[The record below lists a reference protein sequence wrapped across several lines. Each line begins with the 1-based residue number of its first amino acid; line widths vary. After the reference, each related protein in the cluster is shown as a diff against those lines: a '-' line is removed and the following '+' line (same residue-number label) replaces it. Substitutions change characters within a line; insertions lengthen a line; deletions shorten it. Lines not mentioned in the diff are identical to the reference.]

1 MHDATKFA
9 QESYVEMT
17 QLVMPNDTNS
27 QGNLFGGTLMKWIDL
42 AGAMVAMRHTHMDCV
57 TVSVDNMD
65 FHHSVK
71 LNEIVTLKAKLTWT
85 GNTSMEIKV
94 DVYAED
100 PYTGQRRLTNTAYM
114 VLVALDKDHNPAK
127 IPQLKIIS
135 DSEKEEWDRAVK
147 RREMRLQR
155 KTKSKKS

>member
-1 MHDATKFA
+1 MNESTKFA
-9 QESYVEMT
+9 QESYVETT

-65 FHHSVK
+65 FHHSVRQ
-71 LNEIVTLKAKLTWT
+71 NEIVTLKAKLTWT

-94 DVYAED
+94 DVFAEE
-100 PYTGQRRLTNTAYM
+100 PYTGKKRLTNTAYM
-114 VLVALDKDHNPAK
+114 VMVALDKDHNPAK
-127 IPQLKIIS
+127 IPHLKIIS
-135 DSEKEEWDRAVK
+135 ESEKIEWDNALK
-147 RREMRLQR
+147 RREMRLLR
-155 KTKSKKS
+155 KNKI

>member
-1 MHDATKFA
+1 MDENTKFA
-9 QESYVEMT
+9 QESHVEMT

-71 LNEIVTLKAKLTWT
+71 QNEIVTLKAGVTWT

-94 DVYAED
+94 DVFAED
-100 PYTGQRRLTNTAYM
+100 PYSGKRRLTNTAYI
-114 VLVALDKDHNPAK
+114 VLVALDKESCPVK
-127 IPQLKIIS
+127 VPQLKIIS
-135 DSEKEEWDRAVK
+135 DNEKEEWDRALE
-147 RREMRLQR
+147 RRKLRMMR
-155 KTKSKKS
+155 KNKI

>member
-1 MHDATKFA
+1 
-9 QESYVEMT
+9 
-17 QLVMPNDTNS
+17 
-27 QGNLFGGTLMKWIDL
+27 
-42 AGAMVAMRHTHMDCV
+42 
-57 TVSVDNMD
+57 
-65 FHHSVK
+65 
-71 LNEIVTLKAKLTWT
+71 
-85 GNTSMEIKV
+85 MEIKV

-155 KTKSKKS
+155 KNKK

>member
-1 MHDATKFA
+1 MDENTKFA

-42 AGAMVAMRHTHMDCV
+42 AGAMVAMRHTHSDCV

-71 LNEIVTLKAKLTWT
+71 QNEIVTLKARVTWT

-100 PYTGQRRLTNTAYM
+100 PYSGKKRLTNTAFI
-114 VLVALDKDHNPAK
+114 VLVALDKQSCPVK
-127 IPQLKIIS
+127 VPQLKIIS
-135 DSEKEEWDRAVK
+135 ESEKVEWDQALK
-147 RREMRLQR
+147 RRELRMLR
-155 KTKSKKS
+155 KNKT

>member
-1 MHDATKFA
+1 MDDNTKFA

-42 AGAMVAMRHTHMDCV
+42 AGAIVAMRHTHTDCV

-65 FHHSVK
+65 FHHAVK
-71 LNEIVTLKAKLTWT
+71 QNEIVTLKAKLTWT

-100 PYTGQRRLTNTAYM
+100 PYSGKRRLTNTAYM
-114 VLVALDKDHNPAK
+114 VLVALDDQSCPVK

-135 DSEKEEWDRAVK
+135 ESEKAEWDQAVK
-147 RREMRLQR
+147 RRELRMMR
-155 KTKSKKS
+155 KNKA